1 MATIRLILSVT
12 LACSIFA
19 THAAEQK
26 TSTNAPAARLPQG
39 MPFYGKLGAIDKSA
53 QTITLDGKEKKR
65 IFHVTPSTRIHRDK
79 QPAIFDDLAIGQWVG
94 GFVRPDPN
102 GRPTV
107 VTLNLAVVQRGPGS
121 ASTNAVNNRPPARK

>member
-1 MATIRLILSVT
+1 MTTIRLILSVT

-19 THAAEQK
+19 SHAADQK
-26 TSTNAPAARLPQG
+26 TATNAPAARLPQG

-65 IFHVTPSTRIHRDK
+65 IFYITASTRVHRDK
-79 QPAIFDDLAIGQWVG
+79 QPATIDDLAIGQWVG
-94 GFVRPDPN
+94 GFVRPDPS

-107 VTLNLAVVQRGPGS
+107 VTLNLAVVQRGGGP

>member
-1 MATIRLILSVT
+1 MTTMRLITSVM
-12 LACSIFA
+12 LWCSLFA
-19 THAAEQK
+19 TQAADPK
-26 TSTNAPAARLPQG
+26 PSTNAPAAKLPQG
-39 MPFYGKLGAIDKSA
+39 LPFYGKLGAIDKSA

-65 IFHVTPSTRIHRDK
+65 IFHLTPSTRVHRDK
-79 QPAIFDDLAIGQWVG
+79 KPATIDDLVVGQWVG

-121 ASTNAVNNRPPARK
+121 PSTNAVNNRPPARK

>member
-1 MATIRLILSVT
+1 MTTIRLILSVT

-19 THAAEQK
+19 SHAADQK
-26 TSTNAPAARLPQG
+26 ATNAPAAKLPQG

-53 QTITLDGKEKKR
+53 QTISLDGKEKKR
-65 IFHVTPSTRIHRDK
+65 IFYITPSTRVHRDK
-79 QPAIFDDLAIGQWVG
+79 RPATVDDLVVGQWVG

-107 VTLNLAVVQRGPGS
+107 VTLNLAVVQRSGGS

>member
-1 MATIRLILSVT
+1 MTTIRLILSVT

-19 THAAEQK
+19 SRAAEQK
-26 TSTNAPAARLPQG
+26 TATNAPAAKLPNG
-39 MPFYGKLGAIDKSA
+39 MPFYGKLGAVDKSA

-65 IFHVTPSTRIHRDK
+65 IFHLTASTRIHRDK
-79 QPAIFDDLAIGQWVG
+79 QPATIDDLVVGQWVG

-107 VTLNLAVVQRGPGS
+107 VTLNLAVVQRGGGPTT
-121 ASTNAVNNRPPARK
+121 TNAVNNRPPNRK